1 MNVGTRI
8 GVGFGALVLL
18 AVVGGGYSALTMRT
32 ASQRADVLDNQ
43 NLEEVKLVASLA
55 NEFSSS
61 VLSSHNYG
69 YSGDVKDLEQSRSHL
84 QRADKTLE
92 EARQLVQKF
101 PGLGELN
108 ETVTETTPLLKEFNE
123 LIKQTEEDI
132 GAIDAA
138 RKTMNQTASLA
149 SELTDQI
156 YDIQVKKL
164 SNEIEEGKSAEEL
177 KIREGK
183 LEHIA
188 DARILLN
195 EARVRVFR
203 GQVLRDPAQIE
214 SSQDTFTSTLRVMQE
229 LVESM
234 SDESDIA
241 AANEA
246 IKAIEEYRGAVEI
259 VQKGF
264 TDLLATARKRTEVGG
279 KADESYQQAF
289 GAGVKSIESA
299 SEESTAKLHSTA
311 IFASVGVGA
320 SLVLGS
326 VIGFFLTRSIR
337 GQLTNAADKLGLGAS
352 QVASASG
359 QVSSSSQSLAQ
370 GASEQAASL
379 EETTAALEEMSS
391 MTRKNAETARE
402 AATLATQTRG
412 AADKGAQAMV
422 RMESAINEIQKSA
435 TETAKIIKVI
445 DEIAFQTNLLALNAA
460 VEAARAGEA
469 GKGFAVVAEEVRNLA
484 MRSAEAAKNTSS
496 LIEGSVQ
503 SSRNGVSVA
512 QEVANVLNEINHAAT
527 KVDSMVGE
535 IAAASREQSQ
545 GIEQVNTAI
554 VQMDKVT
561 QSNAAAAEESAA
573 ASEELSSQARE
584 LNGIVNELQSLV
596 GGADATGSSSVDRVP
611 QSRTSASR
619 GRVNAGNS
627 PAQSFREPTLSR
639 SGGGHA
645 IPFSD
650 DEATAFNEFKSAA

>member
-8 GVGFGALVLL
+8 GLGFSALVLL
-18 AVVGGGYSALTMRT
+18 SVVGGGYSALTMRS
-32 ASQRADVLDNQ
+32 AAGRAEVLDNQ
-43 NLEEVKLVASLA
+43 NLEEVRFATELSGNFSASVAASRSFGLSYDQEDLKRSREAFQRSNKAFENAKSLVEKYPNLTKLAGAVKDFESFKGEFAKLVAGTEKDVTSLLTA
-55 NEFSSS
+55 R
-61 VLSSHNYG
+61 
-69 YSGDVKDLEQSRSHL
+69 DVMFQSAQTAAAST
-84 QRADKTLE
+84 AKI
-92 EARQLVQKF
+92 
-101 PGLGELN
+101 
-108 ETVTETTPLLKEFNE
+108 FN
-123 LIKQTEEDI
+123 LQTEKMTKDVDA
-132 GAIDAA
+132 GKDGDAIKSRAEKLAA
-138 RKTMNQTASLA
+138 AG
-149 SELTDQI
+149 
-156 YDIQVKKL
+156 
-164 SNEIEEGKSAEEL
+164 EIRTS
-177 KIREGK
+177 
-183 LEHIA
+183 
-188 DARILLN
+188 LN
-195 EARVRVFR
+195 EARFQAWR
-203 GQVLRDPAQIE
+203 GQANRDVEAVKSALVSFEKVETLLNEMIATMSDPADVKLGEQTLADVGTYKNATLDVQNALASIIE
-214 SSQDTFTSTLRVMQE
+214 TSQKMQE
-229 LVESM
+229 IGHKAELV
-234 SDESDIA
+234 
-241 AANEA
+241 
-246 IKAIEEYRGAVEI
+246 VEI
-259 VQKGF
+259 ALAGGLESIETASGESTSALSHSAV
-264 TDLLATARKRTEVGG
+264 LATGGVVG
-279 KADESYQQAF
+279 
-289 GAGVKSIESA
+289 
-299 SEESTAKLHSTA
+299 
-311 IFASVGVGA
+311 

-326 VIGFFLTRSIR
+326 TLGFFLTRSIR
-337 GQLTNAADKLGLGAS
+337 RQLTSAADKLGLGAS

-391 MTRKNAETARE
+391 MTKKNAETARE
-402 AATLATQTRG
+402 AATVSAQTRG

-512 QEVANVLNEINHAAT
+512 QEVASVLTEINHAAA

-596 GGADATGSSSVDRVP
+596 GGADANGPVAREPAVQHRKPVNQGRSVGTGS
-611 QSRTSASR
+611 TLT
-619 GRVNAGNS
+619 
-627 PAQSFREPTLSR
+627 FRESAPKNAA
-639 SGGGHA
+639 SGHPISFGE
-645 IPFSD
+645 
-650 DEATAFNEFKSAA
+650 DESTTFNEFKSAA